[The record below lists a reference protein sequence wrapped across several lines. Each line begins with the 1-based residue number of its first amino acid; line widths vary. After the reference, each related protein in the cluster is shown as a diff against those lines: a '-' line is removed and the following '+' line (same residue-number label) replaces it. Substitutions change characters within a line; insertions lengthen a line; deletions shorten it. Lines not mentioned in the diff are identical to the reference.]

1 MAIKIGITGGIGS
14 GKSVVSRLLGIMGI
28 PVYISDIEAKRIT
41 QTDPVIRWGL
51 CDLVGQDV
59 FLQGGELNRSLLASY
74 MFGHQDHVRKVN
86 EIIHPQVKE
95 DFRQW
100 AARLKSELLVGM
112 ESAILVEAGF
122 KDEVDFLVMVYAP
135 LEVRV
140 ERAVKRDCSSRE
152 LVMKRIE
159 AQMSDEVK
167 RSHADFVI
175 VNDDETPLIPQVL
188 ELISLLSKNNHYLCS
203 AKK

>member
-41 QTDPVIRWGL
+41 QTD
-51 CDLVGQDV
+51 
-59 FLQGGELNRSLLASY
+59 SLLASY

>member
-14 GKSVVSRLLGIMGI
+14 GKSVVSRLLAIMGV

-41 QTDPVIRWGL
+41 QTDKVIRQGL
-51 CDLVGQDV
+51 CDLVGQEV
-59 FLQGGELNRSLLASY
+59 FQSGELNRPLLASY
-74 MFGHQDHVRKVN
+74 MFGHPEHVKGVN
-86 EIIHPQVKE
+86 GIIHPRVKD

-100 AARLKSELLVGM
+100 ASRLESKPLVGM

-122 KDEVDFLVMVYAP
+122 RDEVDFLVMVYAP

-140 ERAVKRDCSSRE
+140 ERAIKRDCSSRE
-152 LVMKRIE
+152 LVMRRIE
-159 AQMSDEVK
+159 TQMSDETK
-167 RSHADFVI
+167 RNHADFVI

-188 ELISLLSKNNHYLCS
+188 ELISLLSKNNH
-203 AKK
+203 